1 MSEFISPFQMKGNR
15 IIKFSINQKDIQ
27 HEYDSTN
34 ASLIVDYE
42 ISDIIK
48 TDKVFN
54 AKVDLNINIL
64 GETNNDEELFELELT
79 MRGYFEGDCEK
90 VSENKFEDMIKLNG
104 LSTLIQLSRAYV
116 TAATALSGFTNPINF
131 PMVNVFELI
140 KMKEEDNKK

>member
-1 MSEFISPFQMKGNR
+1 MSSSTARAYSP
-15 IIKFSINQKDIQ
+15 
-27 HEYDSTN
+27 

-90 VSENKFEDMIKLNG
+90 VSENKFEDIKSVKVENYKTMNG
-104 LSTLIQLSRAYV
+104 NEKECDVDQSAPHHKRLPR
-116 TAATALSGFTNPINF
+116 ALSCHCGHHCAGLCH
-131 PMVNVFELI
+131 VCGS
-140 KMKEEDNKK
+140 EDHKNRYGGHGASLYGQAEYV